1 MKRELLIIFCLL
13 SFKVSA
19 QYKIEVKLQTQKD
32 SLYMIAYPMPDGK
45 TLYPQDTVKADGHS
59 NLIFEGTKKLLPG
72 MYYLIK
78 GRTRLLDFA
87 LVDTQFRIEADTANL
102 VESIRIVGSQEASD
116 FADYGKESMRLNRAY
131 GKTNDNNERKR
142 IYEDYNTLVKNY
154 ISKHPKAFTGN
165 FLKALMPV
173 EMPALAG
180 TSTRKDTLDYLK
192 YYYQHAFDNLALDDD
207 RLMRTPVLDGI
218 VDAYLSNID
227 VHNAPDTIIA
237 LADNIIARTKANSD
251 LRRYIVIKFGN
262 KFLQT
267 GVLGCDRV
275 YVELA
280 EKYILK
286 EPSLYSDITIQ
297 KNKEYINR
305 IKPMLVGKI
314 MPDMCLTD
322 TLERWSPLWDIHSKY
337 TMVVIYDY
345 SCGHCQEFTRK
356 LVDYYPKLEQKGM
369 QVYMCCR
376 NRDRS
381 QWLKFIKEYKTGQF
395 TNVMDAKNVVDF
407 DNQYNASMVPKV
419 YLLDKDKKILN
430 NLRLELSDFE
440 KMMSA
445 K

>member
-1 MKRELLIIFCLL
+1 
-13 SFKVSA
+13 
-19 QYKIEVKLQTQKD
+19 
-32 SLYMIAYPMPDGK
+32 
-45 TLYPQDTVKADGHS
+45 
-59 NLIFEGTKKLLPG
+59 
-72 MYYLIK
+72 MYYLVK
-78 GRTRLLDFA
+78 GRTKLLDFP
-87 LVDTQFRIEADTANL
+87 LVDTQFRIEADTTSL
-102 VESIRIVGSQEASD
+102 VESMRITGSPEAADFSD
-116 FADYGKESMRLNRAY
+116 YARESMRLNREY
-131 GKTNDNNERKR
+131 GKAKDNTERQK
-142 IYEDYNTLVKNY
+142 IYDTYNSLVRNYLDKHKN
-154 ISKHPKAFTGN
+154 SLTGN
-165 FLKALMPV
+165 FLMALTPV
-173 EMPALAG
+173 EMPKLTEA
-180 TSTRKDTLDYLK
+180 STRKDTVDYLK
-192 YYYQHAFDNLALDDD
+192 YFYRHALDNLALDDD

-218 VDAYLSNID
+218 IDPYLSNID
-227 VHNAPDTIIA
+227 LHNAPDTIIA
-237 LADNIIARTKANSD
+237 LADKLIERTKVNSD

-286 EPSLYSDITIQ
+286 EPALYNEVTIQ

-305 IKPMLVGKI
+305 IKPMLVGNI

-322 TLERWSPLWDIHSKY
+322 TLNKWSPLWDMPSKY

-369 QVYMCCR
+369 QVYMCCK

-381 QWLKFIKEYKTGQF
+381 QWLKFIKEYKTSQF
-395 TNVMDAKNVVDF
+395 TNVMDAKNIVDF
-407 DNQYNASMVPKV
+407 DNQYNASLVPKV
-419 YLLDKDKKILN
+419 YLLDKNKKILN

>member
-1 MKRELLIIFCLL
+1 MKKSLILIFTLLTFHL
-13 SFKVSA
+13 SA
-19 QYKIEVKLQTQKD
+19 QYKIEVKIQTYKD
-32 SLYMIAYPMPDGK
+32 TLYMIAYPMPDGK
-45 TLYPQDTVKADGHS
+45 TMYPQDTVKADGHS
-59 NLIFEGTKKLLPG
+59 NLVFEGTKKLLPG

-78 GRTRLLDFA
+78 GRTKLLDFA
-87 LVDTQFRIEADTANL
+87 LVDNHLQIEADTTNL
-102 VESIRIVGSQEASD
+102 VESIRIKGSAEAQD
-116 FADYGKESMRLNRAY
+116 FADYGRQSMILNRAY
-131 GKTNDNNERKR
+131 GKAKDNNERSH
-142 IYEDYNTLVKNY
+142 IYDTYTTLVKNY
-154 ISKHPKAFTGN
+154 IARYPRSFTGN
-165 FLKALMPV
+165 FLKAVTPV
-173 EMPALAG
+173 EMPALAAI
-180 TSTRKDTLDYLK
+180 STRQDTLNYLK
-192 YYYQHAFDNLALDDD
+192 HYYTHALDNLALDDD

-227 VHNAPDTIIA
+227 IHNAPDTIIA
-237 LADNIIARTKANSD
+237 LADNIIARTKINSD
-251 LRRYIVIKFGN
+251 LRRYMVIKFGN

-286 EPSLYSDITIQ
+286 EPALYNDVTIQ

-305 IKPMLVGKI
+305 IKPMMVGNI

-322 TLERWSPLWDIHSKY
+322 TSGKANNLWDMPSKY

-345 SCGHCQEFTRK
+345 SCGHCQEFTKK

-381 QWLKFIKEYKTGQF
+381 QWLKFIKEYKTTQF
-395 TNVMDAKNVVDF
+395 TNVMDARNVVDF
-407 DNQYNASMVPKV
+407 DNQYNASLVPKV
-419 YLLDKDKKILN
+419 YLLDKDKMILN

-440 KMMSA
+440 KMMST

>member
-1 MKRELLIIFCLL
+1 MKKSFTLIL
-13 SFKVSA
+13 SLITFHLSA
-19 QYKIEVKLQTQKD
+19 QYKIEVKIQTQKD

-45 TLYPQDTVKADGHS
+45 TMFPQDTVKAEGNS
-59 NLIFEGTKKLLPG
+59 NLVFEGTKKLLPG
-72 MYYLIK
+72 IYYLIK
-78 GRTRLLDFA
+78 GRTKLLDFV
-87 LVDTQFRIEADTANL
+87 LLENQLQIEADTANL
-102 VESIRIVGSQEASD
+102 VESIRITGSPEAQD
-116 FADYGKESMRLNRAY
+116 FANYGKESMKLNRAY
-131 GKTNDNNERKR
+131 GKANDNNQRKK
-142 IYEDYNTLVKNY
+142 IYDTYTTLVKNY
-154 ISKHPKAFTGN
+154 IESHPKSFTGN
-165 FLKALMPV
+165 FLKAVTPV
-173 EMPALAG
+173 DMPALVA
-180 TSTRKDTLDYLK
+180 TSTRQDTINYLK
-192 YYYQHAFDNLALDDD
+192 YYYTHAFDNLALDDD
-207 RLMRTPVLDGI
+207 RLMRTPLLDGI

-227 VHNAPDTIIA
+227 IHNAPDSIIS

-286 EPSLYSDITIQ
+286 EPTLYSDVTIR

-305 IKPMLVGKI
+305 IKPMLVGNI

-322 TLERWSPLWDIHSKY
+322 TLGRPKPLWDMPSKY

-345 SCGHCQEFTRK
+345 SCGHCQEFTKK

-381 QWLKFIKEYKTGQF
+381 QWLNFIKQYKTTQF

-407 DNQYNASMVPKV
+407 DNQYNASLVPKV